1 MIEALCGSN
10 STLGPRPDVAAHFS
24 KSMKSSAPFSVVIP
38 LFNKAA
44 FVGKAVR
51 SVLEQSHGDFECVVV
66 DDGSTDGS
74 ADVVRGLNDDRLRLI
89 SQRNQGV
96 SAARNAGIGVSQ
108 HELIAFLDADDWW
121 DPEYL
126 AEMGR
131 LADRYRDLALLSVP
145 FAPVKDGV
153 VGRAQSWDQGGQES
167 AAIDLLEA
175 CLDRKTFLMPMFP
188 SSVVIRRRILDLSGL
203 FDSAIGYYEDYD
215 LFLRIALHTRCA
227 MLGGRALAFY
237 NKDVPIAQRATG
249 RLPAV
254 SRHLVSHLD
263 KLAALRPGYAPLDE
277 YIERFRVF
285 NLMMYIEE
293 GVSADALRPL
303 LARIDARRLTSLQ
316 RLYFSDSAVARAL
329 VQLNVIRRDVIRW
342 LRPSRESP

>member
-1 MIEALCGSN
+1 
-10 STLGPRPDVAAHFS
+10 
-24 KSMKSSAPFSVVIP
+24 MKPHAPFSVVVP

-51 SVLEQSHGDFECVVV
+51 SVLEQTHGDFECVVV

-74 ADVVRGLNDDRLRLI
+74 ADVVRGINDERIHLV

-96 SAARNAGIGVSQ
+96 SAARNAGIGVAQ

-126 AEMGR
+126 AEMAR
-131 LADRYRDLALLSVP
+131 LADRYRDLALFSVP
-145 FAPVKDGV
+145 FAAVKGGV
-153 VGRAQSWDQGGQES
+153 VGQAQRWDLGCEDA
-167 AAIDLLEA
+167 AAIDLLQA
-175 CLDRKTFLMPMFP
+175 CLERKTFLMPMFP
-188 SSVVIRRRILDLSGL
+188 SSVVIRRRVLELSGL

-237 NKDVPIAQRATG
+237 NKDVPVSQRATG
-249 RLPAV
+249 RLPPV
-254 SRHLVSHLD
+254 HRHLVSHLD
-263 KLAALRPGYAPLDE
+263 KLSALKPGYAPLDE

-285 NLMMYIEE
+285 NLMMYVEE
-293 GVSADALRPL
+293 GASVDALRPL
-303 LARIDARRLTSLQ
+303 TARIDARRLTSLQ
-316 RLYFSDSAVARAL
+316 RLYFTDSMIARVL
-329 VQLNVIRRDVIRW
+329 VQLNVLRRGI
-342 LRPSRESP
+342 LRLRRSAW